1 MLQTN
6 FKIAWRYFVK
16 DRQFTLLNLIGLSA
30 GLACAILIYVWVSD
44 ELEIDNFHKNDARL
58 YQVMENRVQA
68 SGIWIA
74 TSSPGPMA
82 DALAKDM
89 PEVEY
94 SVIATPLRKI
104 MFTLDNQKSIR
115 AEGKY
120 AGKDF
125 FRIFSYD
132 LIAGDATTALA
143 DKHTIVLSDLLAIKL
158 FGTTE
163 NLIGK
168 SVGVTQVENQEPFKI
183 TGIFRAPGP
192 RSSEQFDFI
201 IPIQIIID
209 ADPGMKEWGN
219 TFANTFVLLK
229 PGVKPA
235 DFNRKIADFIKR
247 ETNNEITYRTPFITR
262 YSENYLYGRYENG
275 IRVGGRIDYVK
286 LFSLIAVFILVI
298 ACINFMNL
306 STAKAAERAKE
317 VGIKKV
323 LGAGRQTLIRQYL
336 SESMLM
342 AFAAM
347 LLAVALVLL
356 ILPFFNQVTGKSIVL
371 NHPGAGLI
379 LAVLGITL
387 FTGLIAGSYP
397 ALYLSRFKPAS
408 VLKGKLKNSIGELIV
423 RKGLVVFQF
432 TLSIILIT
440 GVIVVY
446 RQMSFIQNKNLGYDR
461 DHVISFLKEGK
472 LNEQNQ
478 QEAFLAELRNVPG
491 VVRASAI
498 GHSLTGHSG
507 GTNGVEWEGK
517 DLNDKTEFEAVAVDY
532 DMLETLGFSMKEGRA
547 FSKSFGADT
556 TKIIFNEAAIRFM
569 GLKNPV
575 GKTVKFWDNKVQ
587 IIGVVRDFHFQSL
600 HEKVKP
606 LLFYLNPQNSYFFMA
621 RIQTGKEKAAID
633 GLQALY
639 KQFNPGFSL
648 QYSFLDENYQQLYT
662 GERRV
667 SVLSRCFAGLAILI
681 SCLGLFGLTA
691 FTAERRSKEI
701 GIRKVLGASATSVVV
716 LLSTDFLKL
725 ALLAIVVAF
734 PIAWWAT
741 SSWLSGFVYH
751 VDLGASVFLFAGVSV
766 ILITLLT
773 VSFRSVRAALA
784 NPVKS
789 LKAQ

>member
-1 MLQTN
+1 
-6 FKIAWRYFVK
+6 
-16 DRQFTLLNLIGLSA
+16 
-30 GLACAILIYVWVSD
+30 
-44 ELEIDNFHKNDARL
+44 
-58 YQVMENRVQA
+58 
-68 SGIWIA
+68 
-74 TSSPGPMA
+74 MA
-82 DALAKDM
+82 EALAKDM

-104 MFTLDNQKSIR
+104 MLTLDNQKSIR

-120 AGKDF
+120 AGEDF
-125 FRIFSYD
+125 FKLFSYD
-132 LIAGDATTALA
+132 LIAGDATTALI
-143 DKHTIVLSDLLAIKL
+143 DKHAIVLSDLLAIKL

-163 NLIGK
+163 NLIGR
-168 SVGVTQVENQEPFKI
+168 SVGVTQVQNQEPFKI

-192 RSSEQFDFI
+192 RASEQFDFI
-201 IPIQIIID
+201 IPIQVMID

-286 LFSLIAVFILVI
+286 LFSLIAVFILAI

-323 LGAGRQTLIRQYL
+323 LGAERQMLIRQYL
-336 SESMLM
+336 CESMLM

-347 LLAVALVLL
+347 LLAGALVLL

-371 NHPGAGLI
+371 NHPRAGLL

-408 VLKGKLKNSIGELIV
+408 VLKGKLKNSISELFV
-423 RKGLVVFQF
+423 RQGLVVFQF

-446 RQMSFIQNKNLGYDR
+446 RQMSFIQNKNLGYNR

-472 LNEQNQ
+472 LNDQKQ
-478 QEAFLAELRNVPG
+478 QDAFLAELRNVPG
-491 VVRASAI
+491 VLRASTI
-498 GHSLTGHSG
+498 GHSLTGHNSG
-507 GTNGVEWEGK
+507 TYGVEWEGK

-532 DMLETLGFSMKEGRA
+532 DMLETLGFSIKEGRA

-575 GKTVKFWDNKVQ
+575 GKTVKFWDNKMQ

-606 LLFYLNPQNSYFFMA
+606 LLFYLNPENSYFFMA
-621 RIQTGKEKAAID
+621 RIQTGKEKTAIA
-633 GLQALY
+633 GLEALY
-639 KQFNPGFSL
+639 QQFNPGFSL

-701 GIRKVLGASATSVVV
+701 GIRKVLGASAASVVV
-716 LLSTDFLKL
+716 LLSTNFLKL
-725 ALLAIVVAF
+725 ALLAIVIAF

-741 SSWLSGFVYH
+741 SSWLRGFEYR
-751 VDLGASVFLFAGVSV
+751 VDLGAGVFLFAGISV
-766 ILITLLT
+766 ILITLIT
-773 VSFRSVRAALA
+773 VSLRSVRAALA